1 MNSPQTTD
9 ANIRRFLAAIG
20 PALPAY
26 RYLALSFVAIVHEGE
41 EVVLGM
47 TLRLSVEPPTIS
59 MPEMW
64 TQSLRAAQILLSG
77 AAETLPDIIEL
88 LMSGQGFIAGDHLLK
103 LLPSSQGNYSSYHE
117 TSALSIRKPAKFL
130 ERLFVRGED
139 KWTLINSTQHDHDRE
154 LQSKGFES
162 LYDLLQEY
170 GLDETHDTYLEVLA
184 NPLPVFMSESNITGP
199 SMSIVARLPK
209 ELSRENFQVA
219 IRSADRAE
227 RGSRRSIDS
236 AEFEW
241 VTVSEYHTA
250 TYCSAVTPGSVLECS
265 ALYAGTIFDLIQ
277 LYDPATFSNARRM
290 VVELNDPGLK
300 HLSNVLT
307 RIGER
312 DYKLRNDFEAAVAVL
327 FHMLGFDTVRI
338 GGSKKLTDGP
348 DIYATTP
355 NGDLLVVECTSGSF
369 SDDKLRKLIIRTNQA
384 KVHFRESLSRPECV
398 SALIVSP
405 RTLAELESG
414 VAMADRTGVIL
425 LCGSQIEE
433 AIERT
438 RFAPDADATLM
449 GWKHSATL
457 RFLSAPDLE

>member
-9 ANIRRFLAAIG
+9 PNIQRFLTAIG
-20 PALPAY
+20 PALRAY
-26 RYLALSFVAIVHEGE
+26 RCLALSFVAIVHEGE

-47 TLRLSVEPPTIS
+47 TLRLSVDPPPIS
-59 MPEMW
+59 MPEIW
-64 TQSLRAAQILLSG
+64 TQSLRAAQILLPN

-88 LMSGQGFIAGDHLLK
+88 LLSGHGLLAGDHLLK
-103 LLPSSQGNYSSYHE
+103 LLPSSQDKYSSYHE
-117 TSALSIRKPAKFL
+117 ASALSIRKPVRFL
-130 ERLFVRGED
+130 ERLFVRGES
-139 KWTLINSTQHDHDRE
+139 KWTLINSTQHDHNRE
-154 LQSKGFES
+154 LQSKGFEA

-170 GLDETHDTYLEVLA
+170 GLDDSQDTYVEVLA
-184 NPLPVFMSESNITGP
+184 SPLPVFVSGSKIEGP
-199 SMSIVARLPK
+199 SMRIVARLPK
-209 ELSRENFQVA
+209 ELSHENFQVA
-219 IRSADRAE
+219 IRSANRAE
-227 RGSRRSIDS
+227 RGTRRSIDS
-236 AEFEW
+236 TEFEW
-241 VTVSEYHTA
+241 ATVSEYHTA
-250 TYCSAVTPGSVLECS
+250 TFCGQVTPGSVLECS
-265 ALYAGTIFDLIQ
+265 ALYAGTNFDLIQ

-307 RIGER
+307 KIRER

-327 FHMLGFDTVRI
+327 FHMLGFDTIRI

-369 SDDKLRKLIIRTNQA
+369 NSDKLGKLITRTNQA
-384 KVHFRESLSRPECV
+384 QAHFSETLVGPECV

-414 VAMADRTGVIL
+414 VAMADRAGVIL
-425 LCGSQIEE
+425 LCGSHIEE

-438 RFAPDADATLM
+438 RFAPDADAVLT
-449 GWKHSATL
+449 GWKRLATL
-457 RFLSAPDLE
+457 RYLSAPNLD